1 LFHAFDT
8 DDSGHLNFREMFVGM
23 ALLLSSSFEQRLEC
37 AFDMMDANGSGRVS
51 REEMASFLRY
61 IAPPSA
67 TRYDVGM
74 MSLKAI
80 KEADDNRT
88 GLVTYQEF
96 FAWEGKQGILNWID
110 QYHDRVLASFDG
122 AVVPSAAKLS
132 PGSPP
137 AFPEMERHMYS
148 QVPKLNP
155 LLPEAVPTRGGH
167 FGNTFEPENRR
178 ALPLRVMNIYY
189 ASAEFGS
196 RGQLEVQSNDTID
209 SVKAMI
215 ARAEAVPASSLRLFL
230 KGEEIRLN
238 TLVPEMHNTL
248 YDFGVSPGDVLQL
261 VYEPG
266 VHALTSPPDEGV
278 PGLDSA
284 MLLKSITAIEAGEA
298 PLSMSALGDDHI
310 HAVRAHNQK
319 YEDEIAQMQREI
331 KLLELKQRQ
340 GKAQAPK
347 PAAKNGTGSPR
358 SRPKRR

>member
-1 LFHAFDT
+1 
-8 DDSGHLNFREMFVGM
+8 
-23 ALLLSSSFEQRLEC
+23 
-37 AFDMMDANGSGRVS
+37 
-51 REEMASFLRY
+51 
-61 IAPPSA
+61 
-67 TRYDVGM
+67 
-74 MSLKAI
+74 
-80 KEADDNRT
+80 
-88 GLVTYQEF
+88 
-96 FAWEGKQGILNWID
+96 
-110 QYHDRVLASFDG
+110 
-122 AVVPSAAKLS
+122 
-132 PGSPP
+132 
-137 AFPEMERHMYS
+137 
-148 QVPKLNP
+148 
-155 LLPEAVPTRGGH
+155 
-167 FGNTFEPENRR
+167 
-178 ALPLRVMNIYY
+178 MNIYY

-261 VYEPG
+261 VYEAG

-278 PGLDSA
+278 PGLDPA

-310 HAVRAHNQK
+310 DAVRAHNQK

-347 PAAKNGTGSPR
+347 PAAKNGAGSPR